1 MFNIRPVGQNPAR
14 QGFPSVPRS
23 LWGLLTRYNIQ
34 STWISCQTDWWFPA
48 KIWGFQKICW
58 DHEASEWSMSSW
70 SHLSTKF
77 KRARVPYKQ
86 LLHFY
91 TAVICPVLEY
101 AAPAWHHLIN
111 RTQAQHLES
120 VQKRAIHIILN
131 FTRGMSYPNVLFVAQ
146 VESLETRGI
155 QSRSFFK
162 IFANQSPVFII
173 SIHLLEIP
181 ALPQG

>member
-1 MFNIRPVGQNPAR
+1 MFALAVKFIRKE
-14 QGFPSVPRS
+14 
-23 LWGLLTRYNIQ
+23 L
-34 STWISCQTDWWFPA
+34 
-48 KIWGFQKICW
+48 
-58 DHEASEWSMSSW
+58 
-70 SHLSTKF
+70 
-77 KRARVPYKQ
+77 KRAGVPYKQ

-91 TAVICPVLEY
+91 SAVIRPVVEY
-101 AAPAWHHLIN
+101 ATPAWHHLIN